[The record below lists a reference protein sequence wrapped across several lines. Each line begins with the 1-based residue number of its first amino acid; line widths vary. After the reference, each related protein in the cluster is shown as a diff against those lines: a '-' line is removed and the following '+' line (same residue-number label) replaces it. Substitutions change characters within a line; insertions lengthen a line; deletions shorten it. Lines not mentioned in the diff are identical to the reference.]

1 MLLGTLV
8 GDRPILGGGDRQ
20 GIALAVEPLQIPVMG
35 DLGTVVLAFS
45 LGATT
50 GDASTAPPGWHLEFE
65 LNGFFQLSERGYLA
79 PVASADRGPLH
90 LEARYNYEDLHTATF
105 SAGWSFRRGSEDTSL
120 RVAPLL
126 GGAVGRSPGVLP
138 GLELEAEWWRLS
150 YSLELE
156 YLFNVK
162 DSSESFFYTWS
173 ELTLEV
179 TSFLWVGG
187 SWQRFKQAR
196 SDRELDVGPMI
207 GGGFGP
213 VSLSF
218 YYYGLGTSERWAL
231 VSLDVRFPKGK

>member
-1 MLLGTLV
+1 
-8 GDRPILGGGDRQ
+8 
-20 GIALAVEPLQIPVMG
+20 
-35 DLGTVVLAFS
+35 
-45 LGATT
+45 
-50 GDASTAPPGWHLEFE
+50 
-65 LNGFFQLSERGYLA
+65 
-79 PVASADRGPLH
+79 
-90 LEARYNYEDLHTATF
+90 
-105 SAGWSFRRGSEDTSL
+105 
-120 RVAPLL
+120 
-126 GGAVGRSPGVLP
+126 VLP
-138 GLELEAEWWRLS
+138 GLELEAGWWRLS
-150 YSLELE
+150 YWLELE

-162 DSSESFFYTWS
+162 DSPDSFFYTWS

-207 GGGFGP
+207 GGGVGP